1 MTKKIL
7 IAVGDCSHSRAAV
20 KYAATMSQPAEDL
33 SYTLFNIQAAIPGIL
48 LEEAYKT
55 PECEAE
61 IEALIRERDNAAK
74 CTVRELKDLLVSNG
88 VSEDRIEV
96 LVTPMEHGMAKD
108 ILDQAEE
115 GNYDTIV
122 LGSKGLT
129 PRRDVF
135 VGTTATKVVEHALKT
150 SVWVV
155 DEYTESSDIL
165 IAVDASQNSLH
176 VLDHVISML
185 GAKSRFRFVLFHV
198 RPYLSHYYSL
208 QCERNNPNLQKLI
221 QERDRQRMEDFYK
234 QAFEQFEKAGIPQRQ
249 VEIKTNEHGYD
260 ISTAI
265 LEEARRGAYG
275 TVVIGR
281 RGEREAFF
289 TGRIAMRLVQKMP
302 SPALWVVA

>member
-1 MTKKIL
+1 MKKKIL
-7 IAVGDCSHSRAAV
+7 IAVGDCSHSRSAV
-20 KYAATMSQPAEDL
+20 KYAATLSQPANDTT
-33 SYTLFNIQAAIPGIL
+33 YTLYNIQAAIPGIL
-48 LEEAYKT
+48 LEEAPKS
-55 PECEAE
+55 PECEDE
-61 IEALIRERDNAAK
+61 IEALVRERDNAAK
-74 CTVRELKDLLVSNG
+74 CTVGELKDLLVTHG
-88 VSEDRIEV
+88 VPEAHIEAW
-96 LVTPMEHGMAKD
+96 VTPMEYGMAKD
-108 ILDQAEE
+108 ILDQAEA

-150 SVWVV
+150 SVWVI
-155 DEYTESSDIL
+155 DEYTESRDIL
-165 IAVDASQNSLH
+165 IAVDASENSLH
-176 VLDHVISML
+176 VLDHVISSV
-185 GAKSRFRFVLFHV
+185 GAKKGFRFVLFHV

-208 QCERNNPNLQKLI
+208 ECERNNPNLQKLI
-221 QERDRQRMEDFYK
+221 QDRDRHRMEDFHR
-234 QAFEQFEKAGIPQRQ
+234 QAFDRFETAGITRSQ

-302 SPALWVVA
+302 SAALWVVA

>member
-1 MTKKIL
+1 
-7 IAVGDCSHSRAAV
+7 
-20 KYAATMSQPAEDL
+20 
-33 SYTLFNIQAAIPGIL
+33 
-48 LEEAYKT
+48 
-55 PECEAE
+55 
-61 IEALIRERDNAAK
+61 
-74 CTVRELKDLLVSNG
+74 
-88 VSEDRIEV
+88 
-96 LVTPMEHGMAKD
+96 
-108 ILDQAEE
+108 
-115 GNYDTIV
+115 V

-155 DEYTESSDIL
+155 DEYTDSRNIL
-165 IAVDASQNSLH
+165 VAVDASQNSLH
-176 VLDHVISML
+176 VLDHVISTL
-185 GAKSRFRFVLFHV
+185 GTKRRFRVVLFHV

-208 QCERNNPNLQKLI
+208 ECERNNPHLQRLI
-221 QERDRQRMEDFYK
+221 QDRDRQRMEDFYK
-234 QAFEQFEKAGIPQRQ
+234 QAFDRFEKAGIPDHQ

>member
-1 MTKKIL
+1 MKKKIL
-7 IAVGDCSHSRAAV
+7 IAVGDCSHSRSAV
-20 KYAATMSQPAEDL
+20 KYAAAISQPAEEFT
-33 SYTLFNIQAAIPGIL
+33 YTLFNIQAAIPGIL
-48 LEEAYKT
+48 MEEAAKT

-61 IEALIRERDNAAK
+61 IEALTRARDNAAK
-74 CTVRELKDLLVSNG
+74 CTVGELKDLLIENG
-88 VSEDRIEV
+88 VPKSHIEV
-96 LVTPMEHGMAKD
+96 IVMPMEHGMAKD
-108 ILDQAEE
+108 ILDQAEA

-135 VGTTATKVVEHALKT
+135 VGTTATKVVEHSLKT
-150 SVWVV
+150 SIWVV
-155 DEYTESSDIL
+155 DEYTESRDIL
-165 IAVDASQNSLH
+165 IAVDASENSLH
-176 VLDHVISML
+176 VLNHVISIL
-185 GAKSRFRFVLFHV
+185 GQKGGFRFVLFHV

-208 QCERNNPNLQKLI
+208 ECERNNPNLQKLL
-221 QERDRQRMEDFYK
+221 QERDRQRMQGFYE
-234 QAFEQFEKAGIPQRQ
+234 QALAQLEKAGVQRDR

>member
-1 MTKKIL
+1 MKRKIL
-7 IAVGDCSHSRAAV
+7 IAVGDCRHSRNAV
-20 KYAATMSQPAEDL
+20 KYAATVCGPTKDL
-33 SYTLFNIQAAIPGIL
+33 SLELFNIQAAIPGIL
-48 LEEAYKT
+48 MEEAQKT
-55 PECEAE
+55 PECEKE
-61 IEALIRERDNAAK
+61 INALIREREAAAQ
-74 CTVRELKDLLVSNG
+74 CTVGELKETL
-88 VSEDRIEV
+88 SESGIPPERIQAFV
-96 LVTPMEHGMAKD
+96 VPMEYGMAKD
-108 ILDQAEE
+108 ILTRAEE
-115 GNYDTIV
+115 GGYDTIV

-155 DEYTESSDIL
+155 DEYTSSPDIL

-176 VLDHVISML
+176 VLDHVISMV
-185 GAKSRFRFVLFHV
+185 GTPSRLRFVLFHV

-208 QCERNNPNLQKLI
+208 ECERGNPHLQKLI
-221 QERDRQRMEDFYK
+221 QERDRDRMEAFYH
-234 QAFEQFEKAGIPQRQ
+234 QVFDRFEGAGILRRQ